1 MHMLEDELLKLKFK
15 RGSPDA
21 LAAIYDKYADYLL
34 TLAMALLND
43 HALAEDVLGDVFLRF
58 AGSVTRF
65 RLRGSLKAYL
75 AKSVINRSRD
85 HMRKRKR
92 AAVRLDE
99 SQLPASCAAGPE
111 SGMVLEEQS
120 ERLAD
125 ALGQIP
131 DEQREVVVLKVKAG
145 LKFRQIAAL
154 QGVSINAAQG
164 RYRYG
169 IDKLR
174 SILNSEVEK

>member
-1 MHMLEDELLKLKFK
+1 MLEDELLKLRFK
-15 RGSPDA
+15 GGDTGA

-34 TLAMALLND
+34 TLAGALLND
-43 HALAEDVLGDVFLRF
+43 KNLAEDVLHDVFVRF

-75 AKSVINRSRD
+75 ATSVINRSRD

-92 AAVRLDE
+92 TPASLDE
-99 SQLPASCAAGPE
+99 SDLPVSSESGPD
-111 SGMVLEEQS
+111 SGMVLQEQS
-120 ERLAD
+120 ARLTD

-131 DEQREVVVLKVKAG
+131 DEQREAIVLKVKGG
-145 LKFRQIAAL
+145 LKFRQIAAM
-154 QGVSINAAQG
+154 QGVSINAAQA

-169 IDKLR
+169 MEKLR
-174 SILNSEVEK
+174 SILSSEVEK

>member
-1 MHMLEDELLKLKFK
+1 MLEDELLKLKFK
-15 RGSPDA
+15 GGDTGA

-34 TLAMALLND
+34 TLAGALLND
-43 HALAEDVLGDVFLRF
+43 KNLAEDVLHDVFVRF

-75 AKSVINRSRD
+75 ATSVINRSRD

-92 AAVRLDE
+92 VPVSLDD
-99 SQLPASCAAGPE
+99 SQLPESLAAGPD
-111 SGMVLEEQS
+111 SGMILEEQS
-120 ERLAD
+120 VRLTD
-125 ALGQIP
+125 ALGQLP
-131 DEQREVVVLKVKAG
+131 DEQREAVVLKVKGG
-145 LKFRQIAAL
+145 LKFRQIAVL
-154 QGVSINAAQG
+154 QGVSINATQA

>member
-1 MHMLEDELLKLKFK
+1 MLEDELLKLKFK
-15 RGSPDA
+15 GGDTGA

-34 TLAMALLND
+34 TLAGALLND
-43 HALAEDVLGDVFLRF
+43 KNLAEDVLHDVFVNF
-58 AGSVTRF
+58 AKTVTRF

-75 AKSVINRSRD
+75 ATSVINRSRD
-85 HMRKRKR
+85 HMRKRKNTPTS
-92 AAVRLDE
+92 LDE
-99 SQLPASCAAGPE
+99 FQLPVSSGSGPE
-111 SGMVLEEQS
+111 SGMILKEQTL
-120 ERLAD
+120 RLTD
-125 ALGQIP
+125 ALGQLG
-131 DEQREVVVLKVKAG
+131 DEQREVVVLRVKGG

-154 QGVSINAAQG
+154 QGVSINAAQA